1 MASQIL
7 TLDEFKQH
15 TLEELL
21 HGIVEQGSTLTIIL
35 PNGREVVIASKP
47 CLKPLP
53 ELEGSVPPGWKE
65 AVYARS

>member
-15 TLEELL
+15 TLEEILY
-21 HGIVEQGSTLTIIL
+21 GIVEQGSTLTIIL
-35 PNGREVVIASKP
+35 PDGREVVIVSKP
-47 CLKPLP
+47 CLQPLP
-53 ELEGSVPPGWKE
+53 ELEGSVPPGWKD